1 MIVFA
6 PDIYPLFRC
15 IAGQCTHT
23 CCQGWEIDID
33 PASLARYQAIQGPL
47 GKKLRE
53 CISLDPEPHF
63 ILRKEDRCPF
73 LTDSNLCELILQE
86 GAASLC
92 QICADHPRFRNYWSD
107 RIEIGLGLACEAAGR
122 LILGSDHPLRLIPLE
137 DDPSEEAQEPSGE
150 EKQLMACRDELLTRV
165 EETGPTARLKEYL
178 IYRHLADALYDG
190 QVEQRLLFVD
200 TAYQYILSRWD
211 GQTLESL
218 VQSARAFSNEYEYDD
233 EGLEKLL
240 TRFSP

>member
-1 MIVFA
+1 MIVFV

-63 ILRKEDRCPF
+63 ILLEEDRCPF
-73 LTDSNLCELILQE
+73 LTTSNLCELILQE

-107 RIEIGLGLACEAAGR
+107 RIEMGLGLACEAAGR

-137 DDPSEEAQEPSGE
+137 DDPSEETQEPSVE
-150 EKQLMACRDELLTRV
+150 EKQLMAYRDELLTRV
-165 EETGPTARLKEYL
+165 EETGPAARLTEYL

-200 TAYQYILSRWD
+200 AAYQYILSRWD
-211 GQTLESL
+211 GRTLESL

-233 EGLEKLL
+233 KGMDKLL
-240 TRFSP
+240 KLF